1 MDGNWLDI
9 GVLVVIGGFFLIG
22 LSSGLV
28 FSAFRLFTIALSML
42 LSLSLYK
49 RVADLIFGT
58 YAETVIG
65 TLIYDGFR
73 SSPEVSAAQQALDVE
88 GVLDGIASSLRLP
101 RGMANAMFTK
111 PESLSAM
118 RPENL
123 FGEVDIIRYFSDQCT
138 KAVIS
143 LACVIAAF
151 VVIRVVISL
160 VKIFLDELAAIKL
173 FRLFNYIAGPV
184 LGLAEGAFTVYV
196 ALAVVM
202 LVNVVAQNEFVWS
215 LLSQS
220 RLAQSMY
227 TNNLFLNFTLRRIH
241 F

>member
-22 LSSGLV
+22 LSSGLI

-49 RVADLIFGT
+49 RIADIIFGT

-65 TLIYDGFR
+65 TLVYDGFR
-73 SSPEVSAAQQALDVE
+73 SNPEVSAAQQALDVE

-101 RGMANAMFTK
+101 RGMADAMFTK
-111 PESLSAM
+111 PESLSAV
-118 RPENL
+118 RPTSL
-123 FGEVDIIRYFSDQCT
+123 FGEIDIIRHFSDQCT
-138 KAVIS
+138 RAVIS
-143 LACVIAAF
+143 LFCIIVTF
-151 VVIRVVISL
+151 VALRVVISL
-160 VKIFLDELAAIKL
+160 VKIFLDELSAMKM
-173 FRLFNYIAGPV
+173 FRLFNYIVGPA
-184 LGLAEGAFTVYV
+184 LGLAEGVFTVYV
-196 ALAVVM
+196 ALSVVM
-202 LVNVVAQNEFVWS
+202 LVNVIVQNDFIWN

-220 RLAQSMY
+220 RLAQSLY
-227 TNNLFLNFTLRRIH
+227 ENNLFLNFTLRRIS